1 MKSASHTLHHTMPST
16 IRAALGPTNTGKTH
30 YALTRMM
37 AHSSGIIGF
46 PLRLLARENYER
58 LVKAKGERSVALIT
72 GEEKIIPP
80 GAKWFSCTVEAM
92 PLDRKA
98 EFVAVDEIQ
107 LAADPDRGH
116 IFTDRILNARGTV
129 ETLFLG
135 AETIRPLLQRLI
147 PGIEID
153 IRNRLSNLSNTG
165 PTKLSRLPPRSA
177 IVAFSMAEVYALA
190 EVIRRRRGGC
200 AVIMGQLSPRTR
212 NAQVE
217 LYQNREVDYLVATD
231 AIGMG
236 LNMDVDHVALAQLS
250 KFDGTSPRPLFPQE
264 IAQIAGRAGRGMK
277 DGSFGTTADCPPMSG
292 ATVEAIEQH
301 RFDPLQ
307 RLYWRNSQL
316 DFTNPRALL
325 ASLTVAPPT
334 RGLTAGRVASDV
346 ITLENLIL
354 DPDIQAVAKGRR
366 ATSLL
371 WEVCQIP
378 DFRKLG
384 DDSHTRLCGRLF
396 LHILKDGT
404 IPAQWFE
411 SHIRGFSRTDGDI
424 DTLMHRLTG
433 VRVCSY
439 VAARGEWSR
448 HSTIW
453 QERTREVEDLLS
465 DALHERLTARFVDRR
480 ATTLLRRFD
489 AETDQNLLSAVTADG
504 HVIVEGHNIGKIEG
518 FTLQTDVTHGPDQE
532 LILRAGRKALLQ
544 EIPRRIKLL
553 QNTPDQ
559 ELNLDITSGVISWNG
574 KPLGKL
580 ISGPAILDPKIKLF
594 AGEFADSNQK
604 LLVEQRLQHFITSFL
619 RNELNL
625 LFKANR
631 AATDTPV
638 LRGILHRL
646 FEDGAITPTL
656 PSDHKISS
664 RDRKYLHKMGIMI
677 GRFFIFLPA
686 FFRERPLNILTFLN
700 HVHRNQPISF
710 TPASRISLPW
720 ETVSKMP
727 GWLKAGGY
735 GLRIDIAEKFIREM
749 SSLTHKRH
757 HVAPN
762 NIASRL
768 GIKNTAIS
776 STLSSLGIA
785 HHPPA
790 VLKPNL
796 FGPPSPLMLLSH
808 QQTRSSRRP
817 PQALQ
822 NKRKPSRKNHF
833 DSPFAALA
841 TLTIK

>member
-1 MKSASHTLHHTMPST
+1 MPST